1 MVSQLMC
8 VALAIYF
15 EARGEP
21 DAGQIAVAHVVR
33 NRIEDPRYPDN
44 ACDVV
49 KQGYYWNGNP
59 IRNMCQFS
67 FYCDGK
73 PEDPHDEQAWRD
85 ALYIVHLSGLI
96 PDITGGATHYH
107 STKVFPEWAYTGQ
120 VTTNIHKHVFYRG
133 SKVVYEYKATNQ

>member
-33 NRIEDPRYPDN
+33 NRIEDPRYPNN

-73 PEDPHDEQAWRD
+73 PEDPHDEQAWRG

-96 PDITGGATHYH
+96 PDITGGATNYH
-107 STKVFPEWAYTGQ
+107 SIKVFPEWAYTGQ

-133 SKVVYEYKATNQ
+133 VN

>member
-73 PEDPHDEQAWRD
+73 PEDPHDAQAWRD

-107 STKVFPEWAYTGQ
+107 STKVFPKWAYTGQ
-120 VTTNIHKHVFYRG
+120 VTANIHKHVFYAG
-133 SKVVYEYKATNQ
+133 IK

>member
-107 STKVFPEWAYTGQ
+107 STKVFPAWAYTGQ
-120 VTTNIHKHVFYRG
+120 VTANIHKHVFYTG
-133 SKVVYEYKATNQ
+133 IK

>member
-1 MVSQLMC
+1 MITPLMC

-21 DAGQIAVAHVVR
+21 DAGQIAVAHVIR

-73 PEDPHDEQAWRD
+73 PEDPHDQKAWRD
-85 ALYIVHLSGLI
+85 AIYIVHLSGLI

-120 VTTNIHKHVFYRG
+120 VTTNIHKHVFYTGVR
-133 SKVVYEYKATNQ
+133 

>member
-1 MVSQLMC
+1 M
-8 VALAIYF
+8 
-15 EARGEP
+15 
-21 DAGQIAVAHVVR
+21 
-33 NRIEDPRYPDN
+33 
-44 ACDVV
+44 CDVV

-96 PDITGGATHYH
+96 HDITGGATHYH
-107 STKVFPEWAYTGQ
+107 AQKYSRVGYTGQ
-120 VTTNIHKHVFYRG
+120 LQLTYTNMFRG
-133 SKVVYEYKATNQ
+133 LTMYEYKQR

>member
-1 MVSQLMC
+1 MC
-8 VALAIYF
+8 VALAVYF

-21 DAGQIAVAHVVR
+21 DVGQIAVAHVIR
-33 NRIEDPRYPDN
+33 NRMEDPRYPDN

-73 PEDPHDEQAWRD
+73 PENPQDVHAWHD
-85 ALYIVHLSGLI
+85 ALYIAKLSGFV
-96 PDITGGATHYH
+96 PDVTHGATHYH
-107 STKVFPEWAYTGQ
+107 STKVFPEWAHTGH
-120 VTTNIHKHVFYRG
+120 VTAKIYKHVFYTDI
-133 SKVVYEYKATNQ
+133 K

>member
-1 MVSQLMC
+1 MITPLMC

-15 EARGEP
+15 EARSEP
-21 DAGQIAVAHVVR
+21 DAGQIAVAHVIR

-73 PEDPHDEQAWRD
+73 PEDPHDERAWRD

-120 VTTNIHKHVFYRG
+120 VTANIHKHVFYRG
-133 SKVVYEYKATNQ
+133 VN

>member
-1 MVSQLMC
+1 MITPLMC

-21 DAGQIAVAHVVR
+21 DAGQIAVAHVIR
-33 NRIEDPRYPDN
+33 NRIEDPRYPNN

-107 STKVFPEWAYTGQ
+107 NAKVFPAWAFTGQ
-120 VTTNIHKHVFYRG
+120 VTANIHKHVFYTGVR
-133 SKVVYEYKATNQ
+133 